1 MDWLAGGMVWDG
13 CGMRDDK
20 LGRRA
25 GDDGGAVQVA
35 VQVAVQWWR
44 CRAPSVGNL
53 SLAKYKCLLPIRDAP
68 GKLE

>member
-1 MDWLAGGMVWDG
+1 
-13 CGMRDDK
+13 
-20 LGRRA
+20 
-25 GDDGGAVQVA
+25 VQVA